1 MPTPRIDPDRRE
13 KASAVPRVNPHDLR
27 PGQAIAT
34 LSAVTLPDGVGAS
47 LSIEQGLIAAAPSA
61 SAPVAAASDE
71 VEVDATGW
79 LLLPP
84 AADLHAHIDKAYTWS
99 AAGEPEGSLEDAV
112 ACWRAFGAAVT
123 EERIALNARR
133 QLDAA
138 LRAGV
143 TAVRTHVNYHEG
155 GDPLRGIR
163 AVIEAREDY
172 RGLVDVQVVA
182 MHDQFRDTGMIRDA
196 IALGVDLIGAA
207 PHLSTDPRDEI
218 DRAVAIAEDAGIGI
232 DLHTDET
239 LNPESLDLLHL
250 ARRTADW
257 PDEMTRSAGHCVSL
271 AVQPPDRLA
280 AVLAAAAE
288 ARVSIITNP
297 LTNLYLQG
305 WEHPVATPRAVP
317 PLAAILDAGV
327 VLAAGGDNVQD
338 PFNPL
343 GNGDMVDVAAAL
355 VLAGHLS
362 PRRAWQ
368 VVARGRELLGLGA
381 ANAAAGDDADLV
393 LVRAASVA
401 EALAERAPDRV
412 VVRGGRV
419 VATRRTA
426 SDVVAVPSRKEVAL

>member
-1 MPTPRIDPDRRE
+1 MRR
-13 KASAVPRVNPHDLR
+13 VHPQDLR

-34 LSAVTLPDGVGAS
+34 LRGVTLPDGS
-47 LSIEQGLIAAAPSA
+47 SSTLSIADGRIIAPPDAPL
-61 SAPVAAASDE
+61 APAVAAIAERE
-71 VEVDATGW
+71 VEATGW

-112 ACWRAFGAAVT
+112 ACWRAFGSAVT
-123 EERIALNARR
+123 EERIARNARR

-155 GDPLRGIR
+155 VDPLRGIR
-163 AVIEAREDY
+163 AVLEAREDY

-182 MHDQFRDTGMIRDA
+182 MHDQFRDTGMIREA
-196 IALGVDLIGAA
+196 IALGIDLIGAA
-207 PHLSTDPRDEI
+207 PHLSTDPHGEI
-218 DRAVAIAEDAGIGI
+218 DRAVTLAEEMGIGV

-239 LNPESLDLLHL
+239 LDPESLDLLHL

-257 PDEMTRSAGHCVSL
+257 PEEITRSAGHCVSL

-280 AVLAAAAE
+280 AVLDAAAE

-305 WEHPVATPRAVP
+305 WEHPVATPRALP

-343 GNGDMVDVAAAL
+343 GNGDMVHVAAAL
-355 VLAGHLS
+355 VLAGHLA
-362 PRRAWQ
+362 PRRAWD

-381 ANAAAGDDADLV
+381 AAGTVGDDADMI

-401 EALAERAPDRV
+401 EALAERAPDRI
-412 VVRGGRV
+412 VVRRGRV
-419 VATRRTA
+419 VATRLTA
-426 SDVVAVPSRKEVAL
+426 SDAVPVSTRKEVAL